1 MFSRSRKAKGSAN
14 DQRRTHEAHLT
25 NLSELGLLGPGLI
38 PPRSGG
44 GGGWGKEIERPTYTS
59 STVRSFNNGA
69 SLPEKN
75 VSIAGG
81 TLRAPSHRSS
91 PSTGSIKSR
100 ESSSRAGS
108 STGIMN
114 SDRTRSRRERTF
126 VGSECAVCEEPLE
139 HTLRGERILQFSCTH
154 VSHEACFYEFIR
166 EFESQYCPTCNAPL
180 HLDTSRGGNVLDIGK
195 DMDRLLPPSR
205 QNDGADAN
213 GEPEKISSMVRS
225 VSVQDSRSQGTP
237 TPTQPWDDQ
246 AARPPSRGSN
256 QRQGAG
262 GMGMG
267 RDMGRDMGR
276 EMGMGGG
283 HPNYQPNNSY
293 QPNNNYQQNNYQQNG
308 GPPARGT
315 LRDSRDTGPMSDRY
329 TTPSRHA
336 RSDSE
341 ATGVASSGGYPE
353 TTQSGP
359 PRRHDYD
366 VQAMETSLA
375 SPRGHMTRNP
385 IPAPTVTVRSEF
397 PTISRSRQQQTL
409 TCLVTVEVPDIKWRP
424 DPEDLQNGPPMM
436 PPQSVRADEGAFA
449 MRPSSPARSAP
460 RFYPYE
466 SPEVLAEMTEN
477 LRNRV
482 DNWHGLDFSRFGK
495 LRLYGTLRVGK
506 DKVSWQ
512 ELECFLFAEMLI
524 CVKEKKNAQPA
535 ATQWGDDDSVPR
547 KSTRCTLKG
556 SILIK
561 KHLNEVSESGTVD
574 ENVLTLSLSVAELP
588 HFHLRF
594 ENRNQLKLWQQAL
607 LDLNAV
613 ETSPV
618 RSPDYDRGDFS
629 ETDEDDWQQRTPSSS
644 RPQRVSSLG
653 SSWGGAK
660 SATTAPTEYTNFAR
674 SPLQQS
680 VHVPVDVV
688 VVVPIS
694 ASMQGVKINLVRDAL
709 RFMVHTLGERDRMG
723 LVTFG
728 SSGGGVPIV
737 GMTTKAWSG
746 WSNVLN
752 SIKPVGQKSHRA
764 DVVEGANVAMDL
776 LMGRKYNNPI
786 ATIMLISDASTSD
799 ADSVDFVVSRA
810 EAAKYVFSHNDFQL
824 NDAKSSRITIHSF
837 GLGMTHKPDTMI
849 ELSTRT
855 KASYTYVKDWMMLR
869 ECLAGCLGA
878 MQTLSH
884 QNVKLKLKL
893 PEGSPAK
900 FHKISGAL
908 QITKR
913 ATGRDAEAALGDLR
927 FGDKRDILVQLVI
940 MPDNTSQEQLPQ
952 DPWDNIVSGL
962 EALGGPV
969 DQDELQRTVSVE
981 EVPLI
986 QADLSWGDILR
997 DGTVQH
1003 TRPSLLAITMLPA
1016 SSRNKSWTSSSPP
1029 IPPHPH
1035 IVQRR
1040 MELLTSDMLTR
1051 ALTLVSR
1058 GQHDRAHTLLN
1069 ETRSILKG
1077 LGKGGLP
1084 PVPPSGALPPVPSS
1098 SKSQPST
1105 PHPAND
1111 TSSPTV
1117 SISTPDRKHSPSPT
1131 RASSSSVTG
1140 VNQPQGIPRSRSNDG
1155 LSAFGNGG
1163 TVAAGIDANTVA
1175 ALDAELESSLEW
1187 INHPAV
1193 FGRDSRKAVLQ
1204 AIGVISSQR
1213 AFTFRTPIESLWA
1226 GRVSGV
1232 KKLTGKSREWREEGG
1247 GEGGIMEEA

>member
-1 MFSRSRKAKGSAN
+1 M
-14 DQRRTHEAHLT
+14 
-25 NLSELGLLGPGLI
+25 
-38 PPRSGG
+38 
-44 GGGWGKEIERPTYTS
+44 
-59 STVRSFNNGA
+59 
-69 SLPEKN
+69 
-75 VSIAGG
+75 
-81 TLRAPSHRSS
+81 
-91 PSTGSIKSR
+91 
-100 ESSSRAGS
+100 
-108 STGIMN
+108 
-114 SDRTRSRRERTF
+114 
-126 VGSECAVCEEPLE
+126 
-139 HTLRGERILQFSCTH
+139 
-154 VSHEACFYEFIR
+154 
-166 EFESQYCPTCNAPL
+166 
-180 HLDTSRGGNVLDIGK
+180 
-195 DMDRLLPPSR
+195 
-205 QNDGADAN
+205 
-213 GEPEKISSMVRS
+213 
-225 VSVQDSRSQGTP
+225 
-237 TPTQPWDDQ
+237 
-246 AARPPSRGSN
+246 
-256 QRQGAG
+256 
-262 GMGMG
+262 
-267 RDMGRDMGR
+267 
-276 EMGMGGG
+276 
-283 HPNYQPNNSY
+283 
-293 QPNNNYQQNNYQQNG
+293 
-308 GPPARGT
+308 
-315 LRDSRDTGPMSDRY
+315 RDSRDSREAPPSDHRY
-329 TTPSRHA
+329 NPQRHV

-366 VQAMETSLA
+366 VQAMETSLS
-375 SPRGHMTRNP
+375 SPQAVTRNP
-385 IPAPTVTVRSEF
+385 IPAPCVTVRSEF

-409 TCLVTVEVPDIKWRP
+409 TCLVTVEVPDNKWRP
-424 DPEDLQNGPPMM
+424 DPEDLQGAPPLA
-436 PPQSVRADEGAFA
+436 PPPRAEESFRA
-449 MRPSSPARSAP
+449 PSPARSAP

-477 LRNRV
+477 LRSRV

-524 CVKEKKNAQPA
+524 CVKEKKHAHPPQA
-535 ATQWGDDDSVPR
+535 QWGDDQAHR
-547 KSTRCTLKG
+547 KASRCTLKG

-561 KHLNEVSESGTVD
+561 KHLNEVSETGNMD
-574 ENVLTLSLSVAELP
+574 ENILTLSLSVAELP
-588 HFHLRF
+588 QFHLRF

-613 ETSPV
+613 EKSPV
-618 RSPDYDRGDFS
+618 RSPDYDRGEFS
-629 ETDEDDWQQRTPSSS
+629 EAEEEEWQRTGGAG
-644 RPQRVSSLG
+644 RPPRVSSLN

-660 SATTAPTEYTNFAR
+660 SATTAPTEYTNLAR
-674 SPLQQS
+674 SPLLPS

-709 RFMVHTLGERDRMG
+709 RFMVQALGERDRMG

-737 GMTTKAWSG
+737 GMTTKAWPG
-746 WSNVLN
+746 WSNVLS

-786 ATIMLISDASTSD
+786 ATILLISDASTSD

-810 EAAKYVFSHNDFQL
+810 EAAKI
-824 NDAKSSRITIHSF
+824 AIHSF

-884 QNVKLKLKL
+884 QNVKLKLRL

-913 ATGRDAEAALGDLR
+913 ATGRDAEASLGDLR

-940 MPDNTSQEQLPQ
+940 MPDTSSQEQLPQ

-962 EALGGPV
+962 EALGGPM
-969 DQDELQRTVSVE
+969 DQDEQRAVSVE

-986 QADLSWGDILR
+986 QAELSWGDILR
-997 DGTVQH
+997 DGSSQH

-1016 SSRNKSWTSSSPP
+1016 SSNSKKPWGNSPP

-1051 ALTLVSR
+1051 ALALVSR
-1058 GQHDRAHTLLN
+1058 GLHDRAHTLLN
-1069 ETRSILKG
+1069 ETRTILKG
-1077 LGKGGLP
+1077 LKKGGLP
-1084 PVPPSGALPPVPSS
+1084 PVPPAPQGR
-1098 SKSQPST
+1098 SQPST
-1105 PHPAND
+1105 PHPL
-1111 TSSPTV
+1111 TEGSPTV
-1117 SISTPDRKHSPSPT
+1117 SGTPDRKNTPSPT
-1131 RASSSSVTG
+1131 ALNPTPSL
-1140 VNQPQGIPRSRSNDG
+1140 PRSRSNDG
-1155 LSAFGNGG
+1155 LGVGG
-1163 TVAAGIDANTVA
+1163 VGAATGIDAVTVA

-1213 AFTFRTPIESLWA
+1213 AFTYRTPIESLWA
-1226 GRVSGV
+1226 GRISGV
-1232 KKLTGKSREWREEGG
+1232 RRLTEKSREWREEGG